1 MVDYFQV
8 DALLTEEER
17 GFRTDQKTLYL
28 FLEWLRMGMKL
39 DSHKNQELNLKSVR

>member
-17 GFRTDQKTLYL
+17 GFRIDQKPLYL
-28 FLEWLRMGMKL
+28 FLEWLQMGMKL
-39 DSHKNQELNLKSVR
+39 DSHKNQELNWKSV